1 MLRRILAVS
10 AFLALASVPAQAQI
24 PLLDLRLGAHAALP
38 QGDFA
43 DTHDAGIGAYF
54 RAGVPLLVVKMMG
67 SVTYTQFKSANPFID
82 DVSEITLQAGPHFS
96 PIPLLDLGAE
106 FAYLTDAQE
115 WAFSP
120 NVSVGFLMLEATASY
135 NKPFESNAAS
145 WVTLGIGLR
154 F

>member
-1 MLRRILAVS
+1 MLRRLLAATALV
-10 AFLALASVPAQAQI
+10 ALAAAPAQAQL
-24 PLLDLRLGAHAALP
+24 PLLDLRVGAHGALP

-54 RAGVPLLVVKMMG
+54 RAGVPLLVFKLMG
-67 SVTYTQFKSANPFID
+67 SVTYTQFKAVNPFID

-96 PIPLLDLGAE
+96 PLPLLDIGAE
-106 FAYLTDAQE
+106 FGYLTDAKE
-115 WAFSP
+115 MAFTP

-135 NKPFESNAAS
+135 NRPFQSGANS

>member
-1 MLRRILAVS
+1 MLRRMLAVA
-10 AFLALASVPAQAQI
+10 AFLAMAAAPAQAQI
-24 PLLDLRLGAHAALP
+24 PLLDLRIGAHGALP

-54 RAGVPLLVVKMMG
+54 RAGVPLMLVMG
-67 SVTYTQFKSANPFID
+67 SVTYTQFKAVNPLVD

-106 FAYLTDAQE
+106 FGYLMDSKE
-115 WAFSP
+115 WAFTP

-135 NKPFESNAAS
+135 NKPFEKGAGS
-145 WVTLGIGLR
+145 WVTLGVGLR

>member
-1 MLRRILAVS
+1 MLRRFLAVS
-10 AFLALASVPAQAQI
+10 AFLALAAAPAQAQL
-24 PLLDLRLGAHAALP
+24 PLLDLRVGAHGALP

-43 DTHDAGIGAYF
+43 DTHDAGIGAYL
-54 RAGVPLLVVKMMG
+54 RAGVPLMFVKLMG
-67 SVTYTQFKSANPFID
+67 SVTYTQFKAANPLID

-106 FAYLTDAQE
+106 VGYLTDAQE
-115 WAFSP
+115 WAFTP

-135 NKPFESNAAS
+135 NKPFKSGAAS
-145 WVTLGIGLR
+145 WVTVGVGLR

>member
-1 MLRRILAVS
+1 MLRRVLAVS
-10 AFLALASVPAQAQI
+10 AFLALPSAPVLAQV
-24 PLLDLRLGAHAALP
+24 PLLDLRVGAHAALP

-43 DTHDAGIGAYF
+43 DTHDVGIGAYF
-54 RAGVPLLVVKMMG
+54 RAGMPVLVVKLMG
-67 SVTYTQFKSANPFID
+67 SVTYTQFRSSNPFID
-82 DVSEITLQAGPHFS
+82 DVSEITLQVGPHFS
-96 PIPLLDLGAE
+96 PVPALDLGAE
-106 FAYLTDAQE
+106 VAYLTDAQE

-145 WVTLGIGLR
+145 WVTVGLGLR

>member
-1 MLRRILAVS
+1 MLRR
-10 AFLALASVPAQAQI
+10 FLALAALVALAAAPLQAQV
-24 PLLDLRLGAHAALP
+24 PLLDLRVGGHAALP

-43 DTHDAGIGAYF
+43 DTHDAGVGAYF
-54 RAGVPLLVVKMMG
+54 RAGVPLLIVKMMG
-67 SVTYTQFKSANPFID
+67 SVTYTQFKSANPFVD

-106 FAYLTDAQE
+106 FGYLTDAQE
-115 WAFSP
+115 WAFTP

-135 NKPFESNAAS
+135 NKPFKSDGAS
-145 WVTLGIGLR
+145 WVTLGLGLR

>member
-1 MLRRILAVS
+1 MLRRVLAAT
-10 AFLALASVPAQAQI
+10 AFLALAALPAQAQV

-43 DTHDAGIGAYF
+43 DTHQAGVGGYF
-54 RAGVPLLVVKMMG
+54 RAGVPLLFVKLMG
-67 SVTYTQFKSANPFID
+67 SVTYTQFRSANPFID

-106 FAYLTDAQE
+106 FGYLTDAEE
-115 WAFSP
+115 WAFTP

-135 NKPFESNAAS
+135 NKPFEKNAAS
-145 WVTLGIGLR
+145 WITLGLGLR

>member
-1 MLRRILAVS
+1 MLRRLLAVT
-10 AFLALASVPAQAQI
+10 AFLALAAVPAQAQV
-24 PLLDLRLGAHAALP
+24 PLLDLRVGLHGALP

-43 DTHDAGIGAYF
+43 DSHDVGAGAYF
-54 RAGVPLLVVKMMG
+54 RAGVPLLLVKMMG
-67 SVTYTQFKSANPFID
+67 SVTYTQFKAANPLID

-106 FAYLTDAQE
+106 FAYLTDAQK

-135 NKPFESNAAS
+135 NKPFESGAAS
-145 WVTLGIGLR
+145 WVTLGVGLR

>member
-10 AFLALASVPAQAQI
+10 AFLALAALPAQAQV
-24 PLLDLRLGAHAALP
+24 PLLDLRLGAHGALP

-67 SVTYTQFKSANPFID
+67 SVTYTQFKAANPLTD
-82 DVSEITLQAGPHFS
+82 DVSELTLQLGPHYS
-96 PIPLLDLGAE
+96 PVPLLDLGAE
-106 FAYLTDAQE
+106 FAYMTDAQK

-120 NVSVGFLMLEATASY
+120 NVSVGFLMMEATASY
-135 NKPFESNAAS
+135 NKPFNSGSAS
-145 WVTLGIGLR
+145 WVTLGLGLR